1 MAQFVE
7 ETRYEEA
14 KNYCATFRPQARV
27 VHNKKRAT
35 KQPLPPNLPCSN
47 ASLPEKNGNSDTEE
61 TVGDFDAGHASA
73 IENIEIKP
81 ALEPLRMY
89 ETDVS
94 AMNQLINDETI
105 DLLITEA
112 EIENPNNEQN
122 ADTSTSNNVA
132 EEVVS
137 IDNNA
142 NFDEIDG
149 ETEENDNDRNESIT
163 ETVGDME
170 ITYSVGHKFS
180 VKTINLPMTVKK
192 NDSLSGFMPY
202 QGILDRSDVRF
213 FSHEKSFFVIKTVA
227 I

>member
-1 MAQFVE
+1 MDCNDLAQFVE

-47 ASLPEKNGNSDTEE
+47 ASLPEENGNSDTEE
-61 TVGDFDAGHASA
+61 TVGDFDA
-73 IENIEIKP
+73 ENIENKP
-81 ALEPLRMY
+81 ALQPLRMD

-105 DLLITEA
+105 DSSITEA
-112 EIENPNNEQN
+112 EIDNPNNEQH
-122 ADTSTSNNVA
+122 ADTSTPNNVA

-142 NFDEIDG
+142 NFDEIDD

-180 VKTINLPMTVKK
+180 VKTVNLPMTVKK

-202 QGILDRSDVRF
+202 HGILDRNDVRF
-213 FSHEKSFFVIKTVA
+213 FLMKNHFLSSKQWRFY
-227 I
+227 